1 MHALRKRGLAR
12 VEFVYAAKV
21 GSLREL
27 SSSLCCAMQ
36 GTLTIF
42 EDHESL
48 TPVLSYN
55 LAVCS
60 LKSEETKLFLTRT
73 EKYARENPFGAC
85 ALPDHH
91 LGPVFAVQ
99 IIP

>member
-1 MHALRKRGLAR
+1 MYVSRLRLLLVMLKPYVPAL
-12 VEFVYAAKV
+12 
-21 GSLREL
+21 
-27 SSSLCCAMQ
+27 Q

-60 LKSEETKLFLTRT
+60 LKSEDSKLVLTRT
-73 EKYARENPFGAC
+73 EKLYKHKVANSGFWS
-85 ALPDHH
+85 
-91 LGPVFAVQ
+91 Q
-99 IIP
+99 ITASLMRLHSLYGILN